1 MPLHNDR
8 LRIHL
13 AQGPRPARL
22 LQEVMQISQPTL
34 SRAVAQLGREIVRIG
49 AARSIRYALRDTT
62 RGFLDVPVYQVNS
75 QGQLLHLGTLIPVR
89 PDGLVM
95 QRSDGTADYTEGV
108 PWWLFDMRPQ
118 GFLGR
123 AYAHRHAQ
131 ALGLPPNLLEWSD
144 ADAIR
149 TLIHHGQD
157 TIGNVLLGDVA
168 RDRFLALSPAPVI
181 PASDKALSYVRL
193 AQEAVMGEMP
203 GSSAGGEQPK
213 FTALTEAPDGVS
225 HVIVKFSLAD
235 HNPVTERW
243 RDLLLAEHHALETLR
258 EAGLPAAHTTITD
271 ACGQRFLEVARFD
284 RVGENGR
291 RALLSLAALEAEFV
305 GKAPAPWPILVAEL
319 VEQRIVEAQA
329 LPLAQAY
336 YAFGQLIGNTDM
348 HPGNLSFVRDDARL
362 YSLSPV
368 YDMLPM
374 AFAPRASGAL
384 GNHISAVSL
393 HPSVPHDVWHDMLP
407 IADRLLKR
415 VMAEPR
421 FSASFSSCF
430 HALGRHLE
438 NAAKVISRIG

>member
-1 MPLHNDR
+1 M
-8 LRIHL
+8 
-13 AQGPRPARL
+13 
-22 LQEVMQISQPTL
+22 
-34 SRAVAQLGREIVRIG
+34 
-49 AARSIRYALRDTT
+49 
-62 RGFLDVPVYQVNS
+62 
-75 QGQLLHLGTLIPVR
+75 
-89 PDGLVM
+89 
-95 QRSDGTADYTEGV
+95 
-108 PWWLFDMRPQ
+108 
-118 GFLGR
+118 
-123 AYAHRHAQ
+123 
-131 ALGLPPNLLEWSD
+131 
-144 ADAIR
+144 
-149 TLIHHGQD
+149 
-157 TIGNVLLGDVA
+157 
-168 RDRFLALSPAPVI
+168 
-181 PASDKALSYVRL
+181 
-193 AQEAVMGEMP
+193 
-203 GSSAGGEQPK
+203 
-213 FTALTEAPDGVS
+213 
-225 HVIVKFSLAD
+225 
-235 HNPVTERW
+235 
-243 RDLLLAEHHALETLR
+243 
-258 EAGLPAAHTTITD
+258 LPAAHTTITD

-319 VEQRIVEAQA
+319 VEHRIVEAQA

-362 YSLSPV
+362 YSLSPA

-415 VMAEPR
+415 MMAEPR